1 MDNVH
6 IWVNGKCAYM
16 GKNLVQPRLTGN
28 REECFQADQRER
40 DSSFNPSD
48 PVCKFCIKSG
58 LYGIRVKVQKNSCG
72 FT

>member
-28 REECFQADQRER
+28 REECFHADQRER

-48 PVCKFCIKSG
+48 PVC
-58 LYGIRVKVQKNSCG
+58 
-72 FT
+72 